1 MSHPLLPFPCAVCR
15 PSTAYIGA
23 LLLQSSLHEA
33 FEWQVPTCG
42 SLLLF
47 MALGNFSNTVATM
60 VAKMRI
66 KSKMRRKGREMLE
79 SFAGEGDAVDPA
91 GGAAGKPK
99 DS

>member
-1 MSHPLLPFPCAVCR
+1 MGLTLAVFLGWRYCAQAFQ
-15 PSTAYIGA
+15 AYIGA
-23 LLLQSSLHEA
+23 QLLQSSLHEA

-42 SLLLF
+42 SLLIF

-66 KSKMRRKGREMLE
+66 KTKMRRRGREMLK
-79 SFAGEGDAVDPA
+79 SFSGKADAAEP
-91 GGAAGKPK
+91 GKPK